1 MPRDRIRGRYIWIKG
16 KKVKG
21 KESERGIDGN
31 TEDGR

>member
-1 MPRDRIRGRYIWIKG
+1 MPGDRISGRYIRIKG
-16 KKVKG
+16 KGVKG